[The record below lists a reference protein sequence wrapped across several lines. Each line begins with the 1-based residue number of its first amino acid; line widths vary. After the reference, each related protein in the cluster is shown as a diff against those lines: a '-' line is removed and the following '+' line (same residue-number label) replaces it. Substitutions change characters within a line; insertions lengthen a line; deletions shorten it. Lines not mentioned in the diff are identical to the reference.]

1 MSADSQGWIPFNICS
16 ILMSGHTSKRGPN
29 PAPAEDLNSPIR
41 SKYMEEFLSRQV
53 RATNPP
59 INSPIRSKYMEEF
72 FSRQVRA
79 TNPQAHIRQIR
90 ATNLPEDN
98 SPVRSKYMEEFLSRQ
113 V

>member
-59 INSPIRSKYMEEF
+59 
-72 FSRQVRA
+72 
-79 TNPQAHIRQIR
+79 AHIRQIR

>member
-53 RATNPP
+53 RASNQPNNDTP
-59 INSPIRSKYMEEF
+59 I
-72 FSRQVRA
+72 
-79 TNPQAHIRQIR
+79 
-90 ATNLPEDN
+90 
-98 SPVRSKYMEEFLSRQ
+98 RSKYMEEFLSRQ